1 MKTIDKYISEK
12 LVINKDIIKDNSIKF
27 ICVVPFAS
35 FFEFLRDK
43 YSDNRFY
50 DKDGFQLF
58 IFDEHQI
65 HDLIE
70 ECVKTK
76 GLIDK
81 SVIAKNVFLYEIP
94 SKYGNNCKDI
104 INNIKNI
111 SNFEYHNFFKPV
123 DIKEYL

>member
-1 MKTIDKYISEK
+1 MKQINTYINEK
-12 LVINKDIIKDNSIKF
+12 LVINKDSIKDNSIKF

-58 IFDEHQI
+58 VFNEHQI
-65 HDLIE
+65 SDIIKE
-70 ECVKTK
+70 YIKTK
-76 GLIDK
+76 GLDK
-81 SVIAKNVFLYEIP
+81 ASIMRNAYLYEIP
-94 SKYGNNCKDI
+94 SKYGDNCKDI
-104 INNIKNI
+104 INNLENT
-111 SNFEYHNFFKPV
+111 SNFEYNEILKPI